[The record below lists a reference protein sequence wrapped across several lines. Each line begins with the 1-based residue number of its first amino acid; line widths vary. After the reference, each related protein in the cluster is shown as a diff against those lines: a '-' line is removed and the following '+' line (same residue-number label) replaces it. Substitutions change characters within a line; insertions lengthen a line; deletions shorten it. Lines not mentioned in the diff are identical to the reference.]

1 MWGKISFFKFK
12 KNHSFVSKI
21 CSALAYQRILL
32 TEEIEECVS
41 FIIENEPY
49 FNLLGKKVI

>member
-41 FIIENEPY
+41 FIIENE
-49 FNLLGKKVI
+49 